1 MSSKLSEEDVKFRYI
16 TPSISKSGWSNDQIR
31 MEYAF
36 TDGEMKI
43 RGKKVKRGARK
54 RADYLLSYNE
64 IPLAI
69 VEAKDMNHSLGDG
82 MIQAINYAEILDIP
96 YVYSSNGTGFLEH
109 DMKEGCER
117 ELSLDEFPSPE
128 DLWKRYTFQ
137 NDIDEYV
144 EDIITEP
151 NYWDSNYK
159 KIPRYYQRIAINRTV
174 EAIAKGQNRILIV
187 MATGTGKTFT
197 AFQIVHKLCESGTKK
212 KVLYLADRNILI
224 DQTMEQDFKPFED
237 VMTKIT
243 NHNIDSSYEVYF
255 SLYQQ
260 LVDKK
265 LDVQPYEKLQPNFF
279 DLIVVDE
286 CHRGSAKYD
295 SEWRTILEYFS
306 SATQIGMTATP
317 KETKDVSNIHYFG
330 DPIYTYS
337 LKQGIEDGFLAP
349 YKVIRILLDI
359 DVSGYLP
366 EKGKVDLNGK
376 EIESR
381 IYNTKDFDK
390 EIIVDDR
397 TRIVAKR
404 ITEFLKQTNRFNK
417 TIVFCVDINH
427 AERMRQ
433 ALVNE
438 NKDLIKE
445 NPRYVMRITG
455 DNPEGK
461 KELDYFIAEDEKYPV
476 IATTSRLMG
485 TGVDCKTCK
494 VIALDKNIESM
505 TEFKQIIGRGT
516 RLREDLGK
524 NFFTILDFRN
534 NVRNFSDPDF
544 DGKPIQN
551 NKFDGNEPIHLPDSR
566 EYIDIPEED
575 EEMDNHIK
583 YHVNDVPV
591 NVILEQNLCYD
602 KDGNLITENLVKFS
616 KNNILNEFDTLDN
629 FIKEWTSYD
638 KKEAIVEELYKHNI
652 FLDELREASGN
663 KDMDDFDLIC
673 HIAFDKKPL
682 TRQERANNV
691 KKRDYLSK
699 YEGVSR
705 SVIEGL
711 LDKYA
716 NSGIENLESIK
727 TLEND
732 PFRQFGSPKKI
743 AKLFGG
749 KEELLNAMH
758 DLKKEIYA

>member
-1 MSSKLSEEDVKFRYI
+1 
-16 TPSISKSGWSNDQIR
+16 
-31 MEYAF
+31 
-36 TDGEMKI
+36 
-43 RGKKVKRGARK
+43 
-54 RADYLLSYNE
+54 
-64 IPLAI
+64 
-69 VEAKDMNHSLGDG
+69 
-82 MIQAINYAEILDIP
+82 
-96 YVYSSNGTGFLEH
+96 
-109 DMKEGCER
+109 
-117 ELSLDEFPSPE
+117 
-128 DLWKRYTFQ
+128 
-137 NDIDEYV
+137 
-144 EDIITEP
+144 
-151 NYWDSNYK
+151 
-159 KIPRYYQRIAINRTV
+159 
-174 EAIAKGQNRILIV
+174 
-187 MATGTGKTFT
+187 
-197 AFQIVHKLCESGTKK
+197 
-212 KVLYLADRNILI
+212 
-224 DQTMEQDFKPFED
+224 
-237 VMTKIT
+237 
-243 NHNIDSSYEVYF
+243 
-255 SLYQQ
+255 
-260 LVDKK
+260 
-265 LDVQPYEKLQPNFF
+265 
-279 DLIVVDE
+279 
-286 CHRGSAKYD
+286 
-295 SEWRTILEYFS
+295 
-306 SATQIGMTATP
+306 MTATP

-476 IATTSRLMG
+476 IATTSRLMS

-494 VIALDKNIESM
+494 VIALDKNVESM

-551 NKFDGNEPIHLPDSR
+551 KKFDGNEPIHLPDSG

-575 EEMDNHIK
+575 TEKDNPIK

-727 TLEND
+727 ILEND

-749 KEELLNAMH
+749 KEALLNAMH

>member
-461 KELDYFIAEDEKYPV
+461 KELDYFISEDEKYPV

-682 TRQERANNV
+682 TCQERANNV

>member
-16 TPSISKSGWSNDQIR
+16 TPSISKSGWSNDQIK

-159 KIPRYYQRIAINRTV
+159 KVPRYYQRIAINRTV

-551 NKFDGNEPIHLPDSR
+551 NKFDGNEPIHLPDSG

>member
-109 DMKEGCER
+109 DMKEGYER

-243 NHNIDSSYEVYF
+243 NHDIDSSYEVYF

-279 DLIVVDE
+279 DLIIVDE

>member
-461 KELDYFIAEDEKYPV
+461 KELDYFISEDEKYPV